1 MPLYIK
7 SNQAISSNDIT
18 SNGILKTKVNRDG
31 LILHLD
37 AGHVDSY
44 SGSGGTWYD
53 LSGVGN
59 HTTISGPTWTTVA
72 SRTAFNFTGNGQYVN
87 KTGLS
92 SFPTTELTY
101 EVWLYP
107 AASDTQG
114 DDRGCVIQTSSGS
127 AAYMSFNKSNRYMSN
142 YWYGHS
148 PEGYHESNG
157 PSARS
162 AWHHWCAVWDNRSIH
177 QWVDGTYNVV
187 KNVRGTSTANTNL
200 WIGNEGGGS
209 RQFSGAIAVV
219 RIYNRA
225 LNGYEVY
232 ENFQAQRGRF
242 GI

>member
-1 MPLYIK
+1 MPLYVK
-7 SNQAISSNDIT
+7 NNVISSNDIT
-18 SNGILKTKVNRDG
+18 STGVFDTKVNRDG

-37 AGHVDSY
+37 AANADSY
-44 SGSGGTWYD
+44 FGGSVWYD
-53 LSGVGN
+53 LSGTSN
-59 HTTISGPTWTTVA
+59 HVNISGPSLATVGG
-72 SRTAFNFTGNGQYVN
+72 RTAFNFTSSGHVITKSGF
-87 KTGLS
+87 S
-92 SFPTTELTY
+92 SFPSTELTY

-107 AASDTQG
+107 AASEITG
-114 DDRGCVIQTSSGS
+114 DDRGCVILVSGGN
-127 AAYMSFNKSNRYMSN
+127 AAYMSWNKANGYMSN

-157 PSARS
+157 PSARG
-162 AWHHWCAVWDNRSIH
+162 AWHHWCCVWDNRGVH

-187 KNVRGTSTANTNL
+187 KDVRGTSTPNTYL
-200 WIGNEGGGS
+200 QIGNEGGG